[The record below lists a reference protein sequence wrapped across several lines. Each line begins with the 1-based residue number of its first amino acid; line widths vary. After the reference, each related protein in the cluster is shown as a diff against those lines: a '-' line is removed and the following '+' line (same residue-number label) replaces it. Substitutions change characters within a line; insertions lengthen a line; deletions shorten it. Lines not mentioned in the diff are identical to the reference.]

1 MARIRWGIAGCGD
14 VVRKRVADAIRR
26 DANSELVAACR
37 RDSQQLQAFCDTFQV
52 PRAYTAVEDL
62 LADAEVD
69 AVYVATPVA
78 DHRPQTVLAA
88 QQNKHVL
95 VEKPMG
101 MNSAECVEMISACRA
116 AGVQLGV
123 AYYRRFYPLV
133 ERIKQLLAE
142 GTLGQPLSVSA
153 VTATPF
159 DMSLGDEGYWRVLPE
174 QGGGGALMDIGSHR
188 LNLFL
193 DLFGEIRDV
202 RAVCGTLHAGYDA
215 DNLVSLIAEFGSGVH
230 GVLQCY
236 FGCAVDPDE
245 FAIQCTQG
253 RIVARPLNGSSLE
266 IQTSEGIRREQH
278 DPPDNLNGPLIEDFS
293 LSILNQRPPRV
304 TGEEGLLVNQVIER
318 AYASAAEAAQP

>member
-37 RDSQQLQAFCDTFQV
+37 RDSRQLQDFCDTFQV

-62 LADAEVD
+62 LADAEID
-69 AVYVATPVA
+69 AVYIATPVA
-78 DHRPQTVLAA
+78 GHKPQTVLAA
-88 QQNKHVL
+88 EQGKHVL

-101 MNSAECVEMISACRA
+101 LTSAECAEMVSACRA
-116 AGVQLGV
+116 AGVRLGV

-133 ERIKQLLAE
+133 ERIKQLLAD
-142 GTLGQPLSVSA
+142 GAVGSPLSVSA

-159 DMSLGDEGYWRVLPE
+159 DMSPGDGGYWRVLPE

-202 RAVCGTLHAGYDA
+202 RAVCGTLQADYAA
-215 DNLVSLIAEFGSGVH
+215 DNVVSLVAEFGSGVH

-236 FGCAVDPDE
+236 FGCSVDPDE
-245 FAIQCTQG
+245 FAIQGTQG
-253 RIVARPLNGSSLE
+253 RIVARPLNGSCLE
-266 IQTSEGIRREQH
+266 IQTCDGTRQEDH
-278 DPPDNLNGPLIEDFS
+278 APPDNLNGPLIEDFS
-293 LSILNQRPPRV
+293 RAILDHRPPRV
-304 TGEEGLLVNQVIER
+304 TGDEGLLVNQVIER
-318 AYASAAEAAQP
+318 AYASAAATPDH